1 LAGNKNGVSQSK
13 LFAPRIED
21 PMRNLPFAARWY
33 LITLWIVAAIL
44 VAATLFYYTLPV
56 DQILL
61 LLLWLPLFV
70 LADYFEVSFEV
81 GDGNRASM
89 TVTDAAMIFLVAIA
103 GPSGVLA
110 TALGTYIVGVLHR
123 HDWYRNLFNVA
134 QRSITYLVMLLLYRW
149 LTGPEVIPFA
159 GLRGLAALGAVA
171 GIDYAL
177 NIIFV
182 ATVIAFATRQPLLRV
197 YRDSF
202 RQVSW
207 IYLVTMPVG
216 AILAVLWWIDPWLLI
231 PGVVPLFMA
240 QRSFKALAAWQ
251 AESRRNKT
259 LAQESQQL
267 AGRLERLQDATTAM
281 LASLEPLPL
290 LETVSARLAALMEAP
305 ARWVILLDHGRAHL
319 AAAGGLPPGFDWDAP
334 AYAAEI
340 RQGLQLL
347 DQDGMAQL
355 HTANDP
361 TWQALVI
368 IPLALEERALG
379 GICLALDRPLVLA
392 EDDRRVLL
400 SFAAQAALAMERA
413 RLFEELR
420 LKQDELIRSS
430 KLAALGTFSAG
441 IAHEFNNLLAGILGY
456 AQLGLGSAETDDKNE
471 ALEVAVRSCMRGRS
485 ITSGLLTFARRSEP
499 QRGLHQ
505 ITDAIEDTIVLV
517 ERELAKNNI
526 RVERRFEPIPATICD
541 PGQLAQ
547 VALNLMTNA
556 RDAMVDLGG
565 GTITVWLAERNGQI
579 ELVIGDTGSGIPEHL
594 LDEVFQPFMTTKGA
608 LGGSVT
614 PGSGLGLAISYG
626 IIESHNGT
634 IAITS
639 TVGVGTT
646 VIVRIPIVNDVAAA
660 AGKPIVAGAMAP
672 LRILVVDDEPVVVES
687 VARMLESQG
696 HQVISATDGTTA
708 LRRFC
713 EQSFDL
719 VLSDIVM
726 PGMSGAEFVERLR
739 AIDPDVRV
747 LIMTGHIAHEQVEQ
761 LLRDGA
767 LGVVRKPFVI
777 DELLAAVA
785 AARSAEMPA
794 LRAA

>member
-1 LAGNKNGVSQSK
+1 
-13 LFAPRIED
+13 
-21 PMRNLPFAARWY
+21 MRNLPIAARLY
-33 LITLWIVAAIL
+33 LYFLWVLAAVL
-44 VAATLFYYTLPV
+44 VAATLLRTSVSLDLV
-56 DQILL
+56 LL
-61 LLLWLPLFV
+61 LILATPLFV
-70 LADYFEVSFEV
+70 LADYYEVEFEVN
-81 GDGNRASM
+81 DGNRVMM
-89 TVTDAAMIFLVAIA
+89 TVVDVPSIFLVAV
-103 GPSGVLA
+103 SGS
-110 TALGTYIVGVLHR
+110 VGVVVILLGSLLADALHQR
-123 HDWYRNLFNVA
+123 PWYRSLFNA
-134 QRSITYLVMLLLYRW
+134 TERSITYLLMVLIYTFFSIPGALPFGGA
-149 LTGPEVIPFA
+149 TGLVT
-159 GLRGLAALGAVA
+159 
-171 GIDYAL
+171 
-177 NIIFV
+177 FV
-182 ATVIAFATRQPLLRV
+182 AIVGIYYTLNTVLVSTVIALSTHQPLLQV
-197 YRDSF
+197 YRSSF
-202 RQVSW
+202 QVVHW
-207 IYLVTMPVG
+207 VHLITAPLG

-231 PGVVPLFMA
+231 PGVIPLFMA

-251 AESRRNKT
+251 AESRRNKG
-259 LAQESQQL
+259 LAEESQQL

-305 ARWVILLDHGRAHL
+305 ARWVILLDHGHARL
-319 AAAGGLPPGFDWDAP
+319 AAAGGLPPGFDWNAP

-347 DQDGMAQL
+347 DQDGMARL

-361 TWQALVI
+361 SWQALVI
-368 IPLALEERALG
+368 IPLALEERVLG
-379 GICLALDRPLVLA
+379 GICLALDRPLALA

-400 SFAAQAALAMERA
+400 AFAAQAALAMERA

-420 LKQDELIRSS
+420 LKQDELVRSS

-456 AQLGLGSAETDDKNE
+456 AQLGLGSAETEDKNE

-556 RDAMVDLGG
+556 RDAMVELGG
-565 GTITVWLAERNGQI
+565 GVITVSLAERSGQI

-594 LDEVFQPFMTTKGA
+594 IDEVFQPFMTTKGA

-639 TVGVGTT
+639 TVGVGTLVT
-646 VIVRIPIVNDVAAA
+646 VRIPIVNDTVAT
-660 AGKPIVAGAMAP
+660 AGKPIVAGAIAP

-696 HQVISATDGTTA
+696 HQVSNATDGTTG

-713 EQSFDL
+713 EQAFDL

-726 PGMSGAEFVERLR
+726 PGMGGAEFVERLR
-739 AIDPDVRV
+739 AIDPEVRV

-785 AARSAEMPA
+785 AARSAELPA

>member
-1 LAGNKNGVSQSK
+1 
-13 LFAPRIED
+13 
-21 PMRNLPFAARWY
+21 M
-33 LITLWIVAAIL
+33 
-44 VAATLFYYTLPV
+44 
-56 DQILL
+56 
-61 LLLWLPLFV
+61 
-70 LADYFEVSFEV
+70 
-81 GDGNRASM
+81 M
-89 TVTDAAMIFLVAIA
+89 TVYEASTMFLVAVSGSIGVVVILCGTLLVDA
-103 GPSGVLA
+103 LHRRQWYRILFNASERIITFLAMLTVYQALQPSG
-110 TALGTYIVGVLHR
+110 AL
-123 HDWYRNLFNVA
+123 
-134 QRSITYLVMLLLYRW
+134 
-149 LTGPEVIPFA
+149 PFSDA
-159 GLRGLAALGAVA
+159 PGLAALIASSAV
-171 GIDYAL
+171 YYTL
-177 NIIFV
+177 NTLLV
-182 ATVIAFATRQPLLRV
+182 STVIALAAHEPLLKV
-197 YRDSF
+197 YRASF
-202 RQVSW
+202 RTVHW
-207 IYLVTMPVG
+207 VHFVTLPLG
-216 AILAVLWWIDPWLLI
+216 AVLAVLWAVDPWLLL
-231 PGVVPLFMA
+231 PGIVPLIMA
-240 QRSFKALAAWQ
+240 QRSFKAVAAWQ
-251 AESRRNKT
+251 SESRRSMA

-305 ARWVILLDHGRAHL
+305 ARWVILLDHGRARL
-319 AAAGGLPPGFDWDAP
+319 AAAAGLPPGFDWDAP

-347 DQDGMAQL
+347 DQDGMARL
-355 HTANDP
+355 HTANNP
-361 TWQALVI
+361 AWQALVI
-368 IPLALEERALG
+368 IPLALEERVLG
-379 GICLALDRPLVLA
+379 GICLALDRPLALA

-420 LKQDELIRSS
+420 LKQDELVRSS

-456 AQLGLGSAETDDKNE
+456 AQLGLGSAEVDDKNE

-505 ITDAIEDTIVLV
+505 IADAVEDTIVLV

-565 GTITVWLAERNGQI
+565 GVITVSLAERGGQI

-594 LDEVFQPFMTTKGA
+594 LGEVFQPFMTTKGA

-626 IIESHNGT
+626 IIESHGGT
-634 IAITS
+634 IAIAS

-646 VIVRIPIVNDVAAA
+646 VTVRLPIVSDAAA
-660 AGKPIVAGAMAP
+660 SAGKPIVAGALAP

-696 HQVISATDGTTA
+696 HQVSSATDGTAA

-726 PGMSGAEFVERLR
+726 PGMGGAEFVERLR

>member
-1 LAGNKNGVSQSK
+1 MRTLPLAARLY
-13 LFAPRIED
+13 LFALWAI
-21 PMRNLPFAARWY
+21 AAA
-33 LITLWIVAAIL
+33 LIVGTLIYSSGPI
-44 VAATLFYYTLPV
+44 
-56 DQILL
+56 DQFPL
-61 LLLWLPLFV
+61 LLLWLSLFI
-70 LADYFEVSFEV
+70 LGDCFEASFEVSE
-81 GDGNRASM
+81 GNRATM
-89 TVTDAAMIFLVAIA
+89 TITEATMIFLVAVS
-103 GPSGVLA
+103 GPIGGII
-110 TALGTYIVGVLHR
+110 TALGTYIVGGFRQHA
-123 HDWYRNLFNVA
+123 WYRNLFNAA
-134 QRSITYLVMLLLYRW
+134 QRSITYFVMLLVYGLFQ
-149 LTGPEVIPFA
+149 TPNTIPFGGLFGLVALIATA
-159 GLRGLAALGAVA
+159 GVAYVLNPLLVSTIIALAAQQPLLQVYGTSFGTVRWVHLITLPLGAVLAALWS
-171 GIDYAL
+171 ID
-177 NIIFV
+177 
-182 ATVIAFATRQPLLRV
+182 R
-197 YRDSF
+197 
-202 RQVSW
+202 
-207 IYLVTMPVG
+207 
-216 AILAVLWWIDPWLLI
+216 WLLL
-231 PGVVPLFMA
+231 PALVPLVMA
-240 QRSFKALAAWQ
+240 YRSFKALAAWQ
-251 AESRRNKT
+251 AESQRSKV

-290 LETVSARLAALMEAP
+290 LETVSTRLAALMEAP
-305 ARWVILLDHGRAHL
+305 ARWVILLDHGRARL
-319 AAAGGLPPGFDWDAP
+319 AAAANLPPGFDWDAP

-340 RQGLQLL
+340 RQGLQLF
-347 DQDGMAQL
+347 DQAGMAQL

-361 TWQALVI
+361 SWQALVI
-368 IPLALEERALG
+368 IPLALEERVLG
-379 GICLALDRPLVLA
+379 GICLALDRPLALA
-392 EDDRRVLL
+392 ENDRRVLL
-400 SFAAQAALAMERA
+400 AFAAQAALAMERA

-420 LKQDELIRSS
+420 LKQDELVRSS

-456 AQLGLGSAETDDKNE
+456 AQLGLGSAETEDKNE

-517 ERELAKNNI
+517 ERELAKNNV

-565 GTITVWLAERNGQI
+565 GVITISLAERNGQI

-639 TVGVGTT
+639 TVGVGTLVT
-646 VIVRIPIVNDVAAA
+646 VRIPIVNDTVAT

-696 HQVISATDGTTA
+696 HQVSNATDGTA
-708 LRRFC
+708 GLRRFC
-713 EQSFDL
+713 EQSFDV

-726 PGMSGAEFVERLR
+726 PGMGCAEFVERLR

-761 LLRDGA
+761 LLREGA

-785 AARSAEMPA
+785 AARSAELPA

>member
-1 LAGNKNGVSQSK
+1 MWS
-13 LFAPRIED
+13 I
-21 PMRNLPFAARWY
+21 
-33 LITLWIVAAIL
+33 AAIVIGLALSHNALSLDRIL
-44 VAATLFYYTLPV
+44 V
-56 DQILL
+56 LL
-61 LLLWLPLFV
+61 VWLLLFV
-70 LADYFEVSFEV
+70 LADYFEVEFEL
-81 GDGNRASM
+81 GDGNRATM
-89 TVTDAAMIFLVAIA
+89 TVYEAALIFLVAVS
-103 GPSGVLA
+103 GSSGVLVC
-110 TALGTYIVGVLHR
+110 ALGTGIVGVLH
-123 HDWYRNLFNVA
+123 HHVWYRNLFNIA
-134 QRSITYLVMLLLYRW
+134 ERIITYTAMFLIYTAFSVPGTLPFSGLWGIAGFIATAATYYTLNTLLVATIIALATHQPLLQVYRNSYRMVYW
-149 LTGPEVIPFA
+149 VHFVTLP
-159 GLRGLAALGAVA
+159 LGAV
-171 GIDYAL
+171 
-177 NIIFV
+177 
-182 ATVIAFATRQPLLRV
+182 
-197 YRDSF
+197 
-202 RQVSW
+202 
-207 IYLVTMPVG
+207 
-216 AILAVLWWIDPWLLI
+216 LAVLWHLDPWLLL
-231 PGVVPLFMA
+231 PGVIPLIMA
-240 QRSFKALAAWQ
+240 HRSFKAVADWQ
-251 AESRRNKT
+251 AESRRNKG
-259 LAQESQQL
+259 LAEESQQL
-267 AGRLERLQDATTAM
+267 ASRLERLQDATTAM

-305 ARWVILLDHGRAHL
+305 ARWVILLDHGRARL
-319 AAAGGLPPGFDWDAP
+319 AAAAGLPPGFDWDAP

-340 RQGLQLL
+340 RESLQVL
-347 DQDGMAQL
+347 DQESMARL

-361 TWQALVI
+361 AWKTLVI
-368 IPLALEERALG
+368 IPLALEERVLG
-379 GICLALDRPLVLA
+379 GICLALDRPLALA

-420 LKQDELIRSS
+420 LKQDELVRSS

-456 AQLGLGSAETDDKNE
+456 AQLGLGSDETDDKNE

-547 VALNLMTNA
+547 VALNLMTNS
-556 RDAMVDLGG
+556 RDAMTDLGG
-565 GTITVWLAERNGQI
+565 GVITVSLAERTGQI
-579 ELVIGDTGSGIPEHL
+579 EMVIGDTGSGIPEHL

-639 TVGVGTT
+639 TVGVGTQVT
-646 VIVRIPIVNDVAAA
+646 VRIPIVNDTVSS

-696 HQVISATDGTTA
+696 HQVNSALDGTA
-708 LRRFC
+708 GLRRFC

-726 PGMSGAEFVERLR
+726 PGMGGAEFVERLR

-785 AARSAEMPA
+785 AARSAELPA

>member
-1 LAGNKNGVSQSK
+1 
-13 LFAPRIED
+13 
-21 PMRNLPFAARWY
+21 MRTLPSAARLY
-33 LITLWIVAAIL
+33 LIALWSIAVALIVTTLLQHPVQ
-44 VAATLFYYTLPV
+44 FNQLP
-56 DQILL
+56 L
-61 LLLWLPLFV
+61 LLLWLLLFV
-70 LADYFEVSFEV
+70 FTDYFEASFEV
-81 GDGNRASM
+81 SEGNNATM
-89 TVTDAAMIFLVAIA
+89 TVTDAAMIFLVAVSGPVGIVVA
-103 GPSGVLA
+103 G
-110 TALGTYIVGVLHR
+110 LGTGIVGALRR
-123 HDWYRNLFNVA
+123 HAWYRNLFNAA
-134 QRSITYLVMLLLYRW
+134 QRSITYLAMLLVYEWFYVPGTVPFSGLQG
-149 LTGPEVIPFA
+149 LTTLSI
-159 GLRGLAALGAVA
+159 VA
-171 GIDYAL
+171 GVDYIL
-177 NIIFV
+177 TPLLV
-182 ATVIAFATRQPLLRV
+182 STVIALASRQPLLQV
-197 YRDSF
+197 YATSF
-202 RQVSW
+202 GMVRWVQL
-207 IYLVTMPVG
+207 ITLPLG
-216 AILAVLWWIDPWLLI
+216 AILAALWSIDRWLLL
-231 PGVVPLFMA
+231 PALFPLIMA
-240 QRSFKALAAWQ
+240 YRSFKALAAWQ
-251 AESRRNKT
+251 AESRRNKG
-259 LAQESQQL
+259 LAEESQQL

-305 ARWVILLDHGRAHL
+305 ARWVILLDHGRARL
-319 AAAGGLPPGFDWDAP
+319 AAAAGLPPGFDWDAP

-340 RQGLQLL
+340 RQGLQLF
-347 DQDGMAQL
+347 DQAGMAQL

-361 TWQALVI
+361 SWQALVI
-368 IPLALEERALG
+368 IPLALEERVLG
-379 GICLALDRPLVLA
+379 GICLALDRPLALA
-392 EDDRRVLL
+392 ENDRRVLL
-400 SFAAQAALAMERA
+400 AFAAQAALAMERA

-420 LKQDELIRSS
+420 LKQDELVRSS

-456 AQLGLGSAETDDKNE
+456 AQLGLGSAETEDKNE

-517 ERELAKNNI
+517 ERELAKNNV

-565 GTITVWLAERNGQI
+565 GVITISLAERNGQI

-639 TVGVGTT
+639 TVGVGTLVT
-646 VIVRIPIVNDVAAA
+646 VRIPIVNDTVAT

-696 HQVISATDGTTA
+696 HQVSNATDGTA
-708 LRRFC
+708 GLRRFC
-713 EQSFDL
+713 EQSFDV

-726 PGMSGAEFVERLR
+726 PGMGCAEFVERLR

-761 LLRDGA
+761 LLREGA

-785 AARSAEMPA
+785 AARSAELPA

>member
-1 LAGNKNGVSQSK
+1 
-13 LFAPRIED
+13 
-21 PMRNLPFAARWY
+21 MRSLPIAARLY
-33 LITLWIVAAIL
+33 LVTLWVVAAVLVGSTLLYSPDIL
-44 VAATLFYYTLPV
+44 NH
-56 DQILL
+56 LL
-61 LLLWLPLFV
+61 LLPLWLLLFI
-70 LADYFEVSFEV
+70 LADYFEVEFEA
-81 GDGNRASM
+81 GDGNRALM
-89 TVTDAAMIFLVAIA
+89 TITDAALIFLVAIS
-103 GPSGVLA
+103 GSSGVII
-110 TALGTYIVGVLHR
+110 TALGTYIVGTLRR
-123 HDWYRNLFNVA
+123 HDWYRNVFNVA
-134 QRSITYLVMLLLYRW
+134 QRSITYLIMLLVYRSIIV
-149 LTGPEVIPFA
+149 PDVIPFT
-159 GLRGLAALGAVA
+159 GFRGLVALVAVA

-177 NIIFV
+177 NILFV
-182 ATVIAFATRQPLLRV
+182 ATIIAFATRQPLLRV

-207 IYLVTMPVG
+207 VYLVTMPVG
-216 AILAVLWWIDPWLLI
+216 AILAALWSIDPWLLL
-231 PGVVPLFMA
+231 PGILPLFMA

-251 AESRRNKT
+251 AENRRNKT

-267 AGRLERLQDATTAM
+267 AGKLERLQDATTAM
-281 LASLEPLPL
+281 IAWLEPLPL

-305 ARWVILLDHGRAHL
+305 ARWVILIDQGHARLVAG
-319 AAAGGLPPGFDWDAP
+319 GGLPPGFDWDAP

-340 RQGLQLL
+340 RRGLQLL
-347 DQDGMAQL
+347 DPAGMARL

-361 TWQALVI
+361 AWQALVI
-368 IPLALEERALG
+368 IPLALEERVLG
-379 GICLALDRPLVLA
+379 GICLALDRPLALA

-420 LKQDELIRSS
+420 HKQDELVRSS

-456 AQLGLGSAETDDKNE
+456 AQLGLGSDEVAEKNE

-505 ITDAIEDTIVLV
+505 IADAVEDTIVLV

-526 RVERRFEPIPATICD
+526 RVERRFEPIPPTICD

-565 GTITVWLAERNGQI
+565 GVITVVLAERAGQI
-579 ELVIGDTGSGIPEHL
+579 ELVVGDTGSGIPDHL
-594 LDEVFQPFMTTKGA
+594 LDQVFQPFMTTKGA

-626 IIESHNGT
+626 IIESHGGT
-634 IAITS
+634 IAIAS
-639 TVGVGTT
+639 KVGVGTT
-646 VIVRIPIVNDVAAA
+646 VTVRLPIVNTAVVSP
-660 AGKPIVAGAMAP
+660 GKPIVAGAVAP
-672 LRILVVDDEPVVVES
+672 LHILVVDDEPMVLES
-687 VARMLESQG
+687 VARTLESHG
-696 HQVISATDGTTA
+696 HQVSSATDGMAA

-726 PGMSGAEFVERLR
+726 PGMGGAEFVERLR

-761 LLRDGA
+761 LLRGGA

-777 DELLAAVA
+777 DELLSAVA
-785 AARSAEMPA
+785 AARGAEIPA